1 MQPDVRNL
9 LNFSQ
14 ILTLV
19 LTMKVIGIKQN
30 ISNSIIEKCQENSVF
45 LPSTLS
51 KNRLVFF
58 AIDNTDLK
66 IGIFDGRNQLYGTA
80 IAVYQTTSGD
90 KKHEIKA
97 HLLLHFISFQGNK
110 CKLISILTDGLL
122 RHDLYDLYF
131 CYCLLLLLLFS
142 LVFFFFVLI

>member
-66 IGIFDGRNQLYGTA
+66 IDIFDGRNQLYGTA

-110 CKLISILTDGLL
+110 CKLISILTDDFFGMTCMTCIFVIV
-122 RHDLYDLYF
+122 YCC
-131 CYCLLLLLLFS
+131 CYCFLLFFS
-142 LVFFFFVLI
+142 FLS